1 MISPRFWIASSD
13 WSGRHRLALRAAV
26 ITGAVVAPLLLLTWF
41 LQNPGFDPELE
52 TPIQHFVIVGGVS
65 LVALTVAVLLVVG
78 AMRTAAYRVLFLS
91 IGFMAMAGL
100 FLIHAIST
108 PGVLVSNAGDV
119 YGTRTVVRL
128 SAFLSV
134 AIPSG
139 FFAASY
145 TPLPVLLERRLPFL
159 PVGWLSLVVASLL
172 LIFAGLAFGDQAL
185 ISGLPLA
192 SPPWANIFAEGSVLL
207 LAFAAWRQARMY
219 LISRLPLQAA
229 LALAF
234 IFLAEAQVAMVVTS
248 VWTLAW
254 WLYHLLMFAAVVL
267 AFRALT
273 IEIVSGRP
281 LRTIV
286 NQALQLGLDVAVD
299 DEFVDSIAALST
311 AIELKDGS
319 VRGHNR
325 RVAGYAV
332 AIGRELGMTNQAIR
346 IMARAALLH
355 DIGKLGI
362 SDAILLKQG
371 PLSESEWTLVKRHP
385 TMGLDIL
392 ATVGHL
398 QQESEI
404 ITAHHERID
413 GSGYPKG
420 LVGDEIPM
428 GARIIA
434 VADTYDVLMSD
445 RPYRTARSA
454 AVTQQTLVAE
464 AGHHLY
470 RPAVEALVR
479 LVDAVEAQ
487 TSTAG
492 RSSRSEA

>member
-1 MISPRFWIASSD
+1 M
-13 WSGRHRLALRAAV
+13 
-26 ITGAVVAPLLLLTWF
+26 
-41 LQNPGFDPELE
+41 
-52 TPIQHFVIVGGVS
+52 
-65 LVALTVAVLLVVG
+65 
-78 AMRTAAYRVLFLS
+78 
-91 IGFMAMAGL
+91 
-100 FLIHAIST
+100 
-108 PGVLVSNAGDV
+108 
-119 YGTRTVVRL
+119 
-128 SAFLSV
+128 
-134 AIPSG
+134 
-139 FFAASY
+139 
-145 TPLPVLLERRLPFL
+145 
-159 PVGWLSLVVASLL
+159 
-172 LIFAGLAFGDQAL
+172 
-185 ISGLPLA
+185 
-192 SPPWANIFAEGSVLL
+192 
-207 LAFAAWRQARMY
+207 
-219 LISRLPLQAA
+219 
-229 LALAF
+229 
-234 IFLAEAQVAMVVTS
+234 
-248 VWTLAW
+248 
-254 WLYHLLMFAAVVL
+254 L

-286 NQALQLGLDVAVD
+286 NQALQLGLDVVVD

-479 LVDAVEAQ
+479 LVDAVGAQ

-492 RSSRSEA
+492 RSPRSEA